1 MDFSELMRRIQ
12 EEAQPPVVVG
22 RLPCPDLAMETLLDD
37 LTQSHAWLARELK
50 ESLLELW
57 VNDDSVFVNP
67 DLQDPIVIVDYA
79 NLFAFAAMDPV
90 VDLESLRGVHTVT

>member
-1 MDFSELMRRIQ
+1 
-12 EEAQPPVVVG
+12 
-22 RLPCPDLAMETLLDD
+22 METLLDD

>member
-12 EEAQPPVVVG
+12 EEAQPPVVV
-22 RLPCPDLAMETLLDD
+22 
-37 LTQSHAWLARELK
+37 
-50 ESLLELW
+50 LELW